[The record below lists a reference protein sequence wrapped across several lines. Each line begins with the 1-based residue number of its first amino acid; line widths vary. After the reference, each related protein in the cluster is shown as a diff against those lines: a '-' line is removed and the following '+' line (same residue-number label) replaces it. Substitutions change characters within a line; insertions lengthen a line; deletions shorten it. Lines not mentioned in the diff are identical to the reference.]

1 MTEEEAQAWIEER
14 HGAAGVDVMARL
26 AALVRDEAARQ
37 NLIAP
42 STLGDIWV
50 RHIVDSAQLLPY
62 AEASP
67 GNWLDIGTG
76 AGFPGMVVAALSD
89 RPVWLVEPRKR
100 RADFLSACSEALG
113 VANRTVVVPGKV
125 ERVELQA
132 GVISARAVASLWE
145 LLGAARH
152 CSTWNTLWLLPKG
165 RGAREEIA
173 SAQQSWHGAFHV
185 EHSVTDPESLIVVA
199 KEVTRR

>member
-1 MTEEEAQAWIEER
+1 MTEEEAQGWIAER
-14 HGAAGVDVMARL
+14 HGAAGVEAMTRL
-26 AALVRDEAARQ
+26 ALLVRNEATRQ

-42 STLGDIWV
+42 STLDEIWA
-50 RHIVDSAQLLPY
+50 RHIVDSAQLIPL
-62 AEASP
+62 AEPCP

-76 AGFPGMVVAALSD
+76 AGFPGLVIAALTD
-89 RPVWLVEPRKR
+89 RPIWLVEPRKR
-100 RADFLSACSEALG
+100 RADFLSACCVELG
-113 VANRTVVVPGKV
+113 VASRTTVVTGKV
-125 ERVELQA
+125 ERVDIQA
-132 GVISARAVASLWE
+132 AVISARAVASLWE

-165 RGAREEIA
+165 RSAREEIA

-185 EHSVTDPESLIVVA
+185 EHSVTDPESLIVIA